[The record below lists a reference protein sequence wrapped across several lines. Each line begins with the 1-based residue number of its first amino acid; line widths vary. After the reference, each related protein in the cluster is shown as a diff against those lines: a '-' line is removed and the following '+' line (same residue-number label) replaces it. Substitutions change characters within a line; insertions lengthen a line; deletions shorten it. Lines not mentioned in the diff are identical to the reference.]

1 MFGRIHFILFIV
13 SSGFMHSEAFIVYKN
28 RQLIFSLRVL
38 EWLVIRSD
46 VKFNK
51 PTNSLST
58 FF

>member
-1 MFGRIHFILFIV
+1 
-13 SSGFMHSEAFIVYKN
+13 MHSEAFIVYKN